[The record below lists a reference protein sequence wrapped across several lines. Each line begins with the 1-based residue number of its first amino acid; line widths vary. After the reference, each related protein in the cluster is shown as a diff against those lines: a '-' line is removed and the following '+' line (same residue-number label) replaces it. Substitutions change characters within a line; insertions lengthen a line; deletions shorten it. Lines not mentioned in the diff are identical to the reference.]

1 MKEELKASDLITL
14 KEAAEYSGLSL
25 SHLRHMA
32 QKGRL
37 EARKMGMQWFT
48 TREAVERY
56 IASREK
62 RGRYRED
69 VGLDK

>member
-1 MKEELKASDLITL
+1 MSEELRVSELITL
-14 KEAAEYSGLSL
+14 KEAAAYSGLSL

-37 EARKMGMQWFT
+37 QARKRGMQWFT
-48 TREAVERY
+48 TREAVDRY
-56 IASREK
+56 ISSRKK
-62 RGRYRED
+62 RGRYRKD